1 MPLRCKVFAILNDCS
16 NWDEV
21 DVTFVQT
28 QKSQSLIWPLT
39 LSHTFTC
46 MNICYPTV
54 SASLCLVEDLSL
66 VELHLY
72 NGSQSKILYYII
84 LSLRWYNLV
93 FQFLLKITFF
103 FFFSFLLLLFFFFFF
118 FVFSKSGFVLTKLCM
133 LTLSCLPIYPVS
145 SLTVFY
151 HKMGYHN
158 DLHISLEVLKELQPN
173 FTEMWLRHQA
183 FIKR

>member
-1 MPLRCKVFAILNDCS
+1 MLQLS
-16 NWDEV
+16 SY
-21 DVTFVQT
+21 VTKTF
-28 QKSQSLIWPLT
+28 LT
-39 LSHTFTC
+39 MIKQML
-46 MNICYPTV
+46 CYKM
-54 SASLCLVEDLSL
+54 S
-66 VELHLY
+66 
-72 NGSQSKILYYII
+72 
-84 LSLRWYNLV
+84 
-93 FQFLLKITFF
+93 
-103 FFFSFLLLLFFFFFF
+103 
-118 FVFSKSGFVLTKLCM
+118 

>member
-1 MPLRCKVFAILNDCS
+1 MYKLQNQNSGKNLEI
-16 NWDEV
+16 
-21 DVTFVQT
+21 
-28 QKSQSLIWPLT
+28 
-39 LSHTFTC
+39 SHFR
-46 MNICYPTV
+46 
-54 SASLCLVEDLSL
+54 
-66 VELHLY
+66 
-72 NGSQSKILYYII
+72 G
-84 LSLRWYNLV
+84 
-93 FQFLLKITFF
+93 LKNP
-103 FFFSFLLLLFFFFFF
+103 
-118 FVFSKSGFVLTKLCM
+118 SGY

>member
-1 MPLRCKVFAILNDCS
+1 MGVCPSLSIAICLLQHGQWYLEVNRLNNEDCS
-16 NWDEV
+16 GKSTEV
-21 DVTFVQT
+21 PVWRKLVVDGFEVIIGQKIFWQNFRRFGPFPVGVMQRSSGGQNFKMLQMTFHVYQISRDVRRIT
-28 QKSQSLIWPLT
+28 KIYILLCAG
-39 LSHTFTC
+39 C
-46 MNICYPTV
+46 MVREI
-54 SASLCLVEDLSL
+54 
-66 VELHLY
+66 
-72 NGSQSKILYYII
+72 
-84 LSLRWYNLV
+84 
-93 FQFLLKITFF
+93 
-103 FFFSFLLLLFFFFFF
+103 
-118 FVFSKSGFVLTKLCM
+118 